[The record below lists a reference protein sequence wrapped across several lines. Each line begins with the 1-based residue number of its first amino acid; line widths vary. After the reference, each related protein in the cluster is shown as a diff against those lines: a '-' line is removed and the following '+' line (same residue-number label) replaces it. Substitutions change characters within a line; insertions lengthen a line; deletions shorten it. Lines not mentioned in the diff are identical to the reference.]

1 VREAL
6 DQERTAL
13 RDAEAKLEG
22 VAQSKDPW
30 QVAPPLPGAASSP
43 EAPLD
48 FQLRQELRRH
58 REEVERLEGRLRELE
73 IEANLAGV
81 PEDWRR

>member
-1 VREAL
+1 MASRNSAIRRTSPIRPGVRSSTSL
-6 DQERTAL
+6 SPD
-13 RDAEAKLEG
+13 
-22 VAQSKDPW
+22 
-30 QVAPPLPGAASSP
+30 GAANPP

-81 PEDWRR
+81 PEDWRE